1 MPKRKSNETL
11 VDILPHYRRVTIVS
25 IDSCNWLQDVI
36 VEAVNQ
42 VIQVRPTIHQE
53 QSLLLSWLH
62 DSTAGKHVRFQ
73 SA

>member
-42 VIQVRPTIHQE
+42 VIQVRLNQMTRTVAAAVVELP
-53 QSLLLSWLH
+53 
-62 DSTAGKHVRFQ
+62 
-73 SA
+73 